1 MLAALVKSITLPVMS
16 TRSSDNS
23 SVLSSYPLTLIAT
36 LFKALPIFSLSCKT
50 SWPAVNNAIV
60 SDRVEFIAAIAA
72 EERDKPDM
80 ISLLSVAKRLPI
92 SLIGDIIPS
101 LTSSTSI
108 LNAFITLTSPVVAV
122 STSMP
127 GEMLA
132 NIDESLD
139 ISVAASF
146 VEKPNLDQL
155 DAWEITSLVV
165 TPNCLATS
173 LAE

>member
-1 MLAALVKSITLPVMS
+1 
-16 TRSSDNS
+16 
-23 SVLSSYPLTLIAT
+23 
-36 LFKALPIFSLSCKT
+36 
-50 SWPAVNNAIV
+50 
-60 SDRVEFIAAIAA
+60 
-72 EERDKPDM
+72 
-80 ISLLSVAKRLPI
+80 
-92 SLIGDIIPS
+92 
-101 LTSSTSI
+101 
-108 LNAFITLTSPVVAV
+108 
-122 STSMP
+122 MP

-155 DAWEITSLVV
+155 DACDITSLVV